1 MSAIDVLYW
10 HGKVHTFENPL
21 SGRINYTSKLFHSY
35 LKITIDMLNIYLKA
49 DQYRITSS
57 LKSCYKTLGC
67 IQKCISIISIF
78 RPVNKSN
85 LSVCLSVFL
94 SFSVCLSDCL
104 SPYIYV
110 NMCCWS
116 LNSFYFNIWYST
128 FTYMYHLYSFICEC
142 YEKCYKLLRSL
153 RSWNVPCISF
163 MDFITLLKILIIV
176 NQYNRSWG
184 ETHLKYFLYS
194 LNVFC
199 RWSNEPPPPQVYL
212 ERFQRLVHKWTCF

>member
-49 DQYRITSS
+49 DQYRIASS

-94 SFSVCLSDCL
+94 SFSVCLTVYLHTC
-104 SPYIYV
+104 
-110 NMCCWS
+110 
-116 LNSFYFNIWYST
+116 
-128 FTYMYHLYSFICEC
+128 TYTCAVKVWTVF
-142 YEKCYKLLRSL
+142 
-153 RSWNVPCISF
+153 
-163 MDFITLLKILIIV
+163 ILIYDTVLPHTCIIYIHLFV
-176 NQYNRSWG
+176 NAMR
-184 ETHLKYFLYS
+184 
-194 LNVFC
+194 NVINF
-199 RWSNEPPPPQVYL
+199 
-212 ERFQRLVHKWTCF
+212 